1 MLQNTFSVVV
11 VIVVVLFTDTVAL
24 LNLNR
29 SCGRISHTPQK
40 LSSHTKNDD
49 AYGFYIHIPYCKR
62 RCNYCDFAIIPVG
75 LGLGSEKSHT
85 GFIEIDHNYRRAITT
100 EIDELIK
107 SLDNKENQCSHKK
120 IPLSSIYFGG
130 GTPSLAPIETIVA
143 CLDSIKKKF
152 FLTKDAEITIEMDP
166 STFDED
172 HLLALKEI
180 GINRISLGVQSFTDE
195 ILEGSGR
202 VHRRKDVFEAIRII
216 ESVFGSDAN
225 YSIDLISGLPGLN
238 LQLWNITLL
247 EALSLNPPPNHVS
260 IYDLQI
266 EEGTAFGKWYGLSD
280 EDERE
285 KRPNI
290 GAQKYEFKEG
300 LLPLPSPD
308 ECAEMYRSAS
318 EIMRCNGFEHY
329 EISSYARIES
339 LEVNGEQENKNK
351 VWRSQHNQIY
361 WKVDSQ
367 WYAVGLGSTSKL
379 KGKVF
384 ARERTLSD
392 YITWVKRLSNT
403 ESLDWFPIEA
413 DSLDVEDKDEYILD
427 TIMTRLR
434 TKDGLDMNWAFN
446 TGGHEL
452 LNSISRGAKLG
463 LDLGLAEIVMSNTEK
478 DEIDKGILRL
488 KDPDGF
494 LFSNNI
500 ISEIFAEL

>member
-1 MLQNTFSVVV
+1 MLQNSFSFILF
-11 VIVVVLFTDTVAL
+11 IVVVLFADTVAL

-29 SCGRISHTPQK
+29 CGRVSHTPQK
-40 LSSHTKNDD
+40 LSSHISDD
-49 AYGFYIHIPYCKR
+49 AYGFYIHIPYCRKR
-62 RCNYCDFAIIPVG
+62 CSYCDFAIVPVG
-75 LGLGSEKSHT
+75 EIRSEKSHT
-85 GFIEIDHNYRRAITT
+85 GFKEMDQNYRRAITT

-107 SLDNKENQCSHKK
+107 SLDNQGSPKK

-143 CLDSIKKKF
+143 CLDSINKKF
-152 FLTKDAEITIEMDP
+152 FLKKDAEITMEMDP

-195 ILEGSGR
+195 ILESSGR
-202 VHRRKDVFEAIRII
+202 VHRRKDVFEAIRMI
-216 ESVFGSDAN
+216 ESVFGSDTN

-238 LQLWNITLL
+238 LKLWNMTLL

-290 GAQKYEFKEG
+290 GKQKYENVKKG

-318 EIMRCNGFEHY
+318 EIMRCNSFEHY

-339 LEVNGEQENKNK
+339 LEVNDKQENENK

-367 WYAVGLGSTSKL
+367 WFAVGLGSTSKL

-392 YITWVKRLSNT
+392 YITWVKTLSNG
-403 ESLDWFPIEA
+403 ESLDWFPTEI
-413 DSLDVEDKDEYILD
+413 DSVDEEDEDEYVLD

-446 TGGHEL
+446 TGGDEL
-452 LNSISRGAKLG
+452 LGSILRGAKLG
-463 LDLGLAEIVMSNTEK
+463 LDLGLAEIVTSNPDK
-478 DEIDKGILRL
+478 GDIDKGILRL